1 MTETD
6 TTRLYD
12 TENGNIC
19 IECGLCCDGSMFKHA
34 KIDKNDD
41 MAFLKQVGVEFI
53 AVSDKQFFHLPCM
66 GQDGKLCRLY
76 NDARRFKV
84 CKEFKCRLLKQ
95 YISGEISYN
104 CAMDTIREILIRR
117 QSVKEFFEI
126 LHTDHNNS
134 DQSIF
139 SFIRELNLS
148 GKIENLSFRKTY
160 SKQILDCFIFRELLN
175 RKFYKKNSKE
185 TECHYR

>member
-1 MTETD
+1 
-6 TTRLYD
+6 
-12 TENGNIC
+12 
-19 IECGLCCDGSMFKHA
+19 MFKHA

-41 MAFLKQVGVEFI
+41 MAFLKKMGVEFI
-53 AVSDKQFFHLPCM
+53 AVNDKQFFHLPCM

-104 CAMDTIREILIRR
+104 CAMDTIREILVRR

-134 DQSIF
+134 EQSIF

-148 GKIENLSFRKTY
+148 GKMENLSFRKTY
-160 SKQILDCFIFRELLN
+160 PKQILDCFIFKELLK
-175 RKFYKKNSKE
+175 RKFYKKNSKAP
-185 TECHYR
+185 ECPI